1 MHNSIKVQKK
11 GKRRNK
17 GGMKEEV
24 RSEKRHTEKKKK
36 GHPLSQAK
44 EHIVNR
50 KKKKRTT
57 RNFVSGSRR
66 KTHDCCEYF

>member
-24 RSEKRHTEKKKK
+24 RSEKRHTEKKEEQ
-36 GHPLSQAK
+36 LATS
-44 EHIVNR
+44 
-50 KKKKRTT
+50 
-57 RNFVSGSRR
+57 
-66 KTHDCCEYF
+66 